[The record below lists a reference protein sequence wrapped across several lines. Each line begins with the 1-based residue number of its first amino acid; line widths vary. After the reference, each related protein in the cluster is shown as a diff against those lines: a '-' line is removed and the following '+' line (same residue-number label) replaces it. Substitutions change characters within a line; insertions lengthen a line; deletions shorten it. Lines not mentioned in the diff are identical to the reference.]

1 MLKILDQGGT
11 IDVAFDTVPHQRLLI
26 KLEAYGIQGKVLE
39 WIGQFLVGRRQRV
52 GVMGVFSEWS
62 EVVSGVPQG
71 SVLGPA
77 LFVVYINDLPEEIA
91 SVIYM
96 YADDTKLFG
105 RVDCDVDRQTLQRD
119 LDTLS
124 SWAEKWQ
131 LRFNV
136 QKCKIMHLGG
146 ARNAGAVYKMT
157 EVGGGKVALAETKE
171 EKDLGV
177 WVDDTCKPTSH
188 VMHAANK
195 ANQLLGL
202 IRRTFT
208 YLDGPLVK
216 QLYTAIVRPHLE
228 YANVVWHPFLKKDI
242 EQLERVQHRA
252 TRMIPGF
259 AKLSYEERLRRI
271 DLPTL
276 VYRRNRGDAIE
287 VFKYLKGLYNTD
299 CSEMLP
305 RHVDV
310 GMKTR
315 GHGMRLMKRG
325 CNGQLRQNVFGM
337 RVVNVWN
344 GLAAE
349 VVEAPS
355 VNCFKGRFDRMCQRN
370 RFCMEWEADDQQRG
384 KDNG

>member
-1 MLKILDQGGT
+1 
-11 IDVAFDTVPHQRLLI
+11 
-26 KLEAYGIQGKVLE
+26 
-39 WIGQFLVGRRQRV
+39 
-52 GVMGVFSEWS
+52 MGVFSEWS
-62 EVVSGVPQG
+62 DVISGVPQG

-77 LFVVYINDLPEEIA
+77 LFVVYINDLPEDIA
-91 SVIYM
+91 SIIYM
-96 YADDTKLFG
+96 YADDTKIFR
-105 RVDCDVDRQTLQRD
+105 RVDCEVDRETLQRD

-124 SWAEKWQ
+124 TWAEKWQ

-136 QKCKIMHLGG
+136 GKCKIMHLGG
-146 ARNAGAVYKMT
+146 VRNAGAAYKMT
-157 EVGGGKVALAETKE
+157 AADGGVMTLEETKE

-177 WVDDTCKPTSH
+177 WVDNTCKPTNH
-188 VMHAANK
+188 VTHAVNK

-216 QLYTAIVRPHLE
+216 QLYTSLVRPHLE
-228 YANVVWHPFLKKDI
+228 YANVVWHPFFKKDI
-242 EQLERVQHRA
+242 DQLERVQHRA

-259 AKLSYEERLRRI
+259 AQLSYEERLRRI
-271 DLPTL
+271 DLQTL
-276 VYRRNRGDAIE
+276 VYRRNGGDAIE
-287 VFKYLKGLYNTD
+287 VYKYLKGLYNTD

-305 RHVDV
+305 RHDDM
-310 GMKTR
+310 GMETR

-349 VVEAPS
+349 VVEASS
-355 VNCFKGRFDRMCQRN
+355 VTVHCFKGRFDRHCERN
-370 RFCMEWEADDQQRG
+370 RFCMEWVTDDQHWR